1 MKLYEQ
7 FNGNELNIA
16 YKILQRRLQMLVHS
30 CIYYNHDESIVSDST
45 WSRWAKELEKLQN
58 ENPEI
63 SNKVQYAEYFKG
75 WDGSSGAFLPIHESW
90 VEERAERL
98 LKIHGNTTKPITKT
112 VQKQPK
118 VKTKSM
124 RLF

>member
-7 FNGNELNIA
+7 FNGNELKIA
-16 YKILQRRLQMLVHS
+16 EKILQRRLQMLVHS
-30 CIYYNHDESIVSDST
+30 CIYYNHDESIISDST

-63 SNKVQYAEYFKG
+63 SNKVEYAEYFKG
-75 WDGSSGAFLPIHESW
+75 WDGSSGAFLPINESW
-90 VEERAERL
+90 VEKRAERL
-98 LKIHGNTTKPITKT
+98 LKIHGNTTKPVTKT

>member
-1 MKLYEQ
+1 MKLYKQ
-7 FNGNELNIA
+7 FNGNELKIA
-16 YKILQRRLQMLVHS
+16 QKILQRRLQMLVHS

-63 SNKVQYAEYFKG
+63 SNKVQYEEYFKG
-75 WDGSSGAFLPIHESW
+75 WDGSSGAFLPINESW

-98 LKIHGNTTKPITKT
+98 LKIHGKTTKPVTKT